1 MRAVLMR
8 EQGGPEVLK
17 VEEVPVPER
26 KPGEV
31 LIRTEAIGVPY
42 YEIQQRSGALPA
54 GELPAVFGHEAAGT
68 VVEADDAALV
78 GRRVVA
84 MSMTSG
90 AYAELFVAPREDTFP
105 IPDDLDAV
113 DAVAAAVPASIAL
126 ALVRTAKL
134 AKGETVL
141 IEAGGGA
148 IGGYLARFAAD
159 QRIIVTTGARKAAS
173 VEHLNPDLVLDH
185 DDPGWRAKLPDG
197 IDVVFAAIGG
207 PETTELLDKMTPG
220 RGRILVYGLLSGALP
235 SITAAD
241 LLPRGLTMTGFG
253 GMGFIA
259 DVRAARTPALDRVA
273 SGLRTAIDRTYPLDE
288 VAKAHQR
295 VESREGSGKVVL
307 LP

>member
-8 EQGGPEVLK
+8 EQGGPDVLK
-17 VEEVPVPER
+17 VGEVPVPER

-42 YEIQQRSGALPA
+42 YEIQQRSGTFPA
-54 GELPAVFGHEAAGT
+54 GDLPAVFGHEAAGT
-68 VVEADDAALV
+68 VVEADDAVLV

-84 MSMTSG
+84 TSMAGG
-90 AYAELFVAPREDTFP
+90 AYAEFFVAPREDAIP
-105 IPDDLDAV
+105 IPDGLDAV
-113 DAVAAAVPASIAL
+113 DAVAAAVPASVAL

-141 IEAGGGA
+141 VEAGGGA

-159 QRIIVTTGARKAAS
+159 QRVIVTTGAGKAAS
-173 VEHLNPDLVLDH
+173 VEHLDPDLVLDH
-185 DDPGWRAKLPDG
+185 DDPAWRAKLPDG

-207 PETTELLDKMTPG
+207 PETTELLDRMTPG
-220 RGRILVYGLLSGALP
+220 RGRLLVYGLLGGTLP

-241 LLPRGLTMTGFG
+241 LMPRGLTMIGFG
-253 GMGFIA
+253 GMGFVA
-259 DVRAARTPALDRVA
+259 EVRAARLPALNQVA
-273 SGLRTAIDRTYPLDE
+273 SGLRTAIDRTYSLDE

-307 LP
+307 IP